1 METVKSNSKKKKKS
15 NFLAKVFSKYLPD
28 SYSIA
33 ILLGIIVFLSGVIFT
48 ESTIMDMVGYF
59 GGGVPSLFKFGMQ
72 MALILITGHAL
83 ASSKAVKNMLI
94 SLSNIPKTASQG
106 IVFTAVVCMFL
117 NYINW
122 GLGMIGGALLAKQV
136 ATKNKKIHYP
146 LLIALVYG
154 ATIIRGFSTS
164 IPLVVATPGH
174 FLEESIGVIP
184 IGQTLFSYWNI
195 VISIGLIILLAGL
208 GKLMMP
214 PEDEIISIP
223 DNLAEEETSEDS
235 VELKTFAEKFS
246 HSNILSFSLAAIL
259 LVHCINY
266 FMNVETFNIS
276 IDIVIILFMALGI
289 ILHGNLMNYKTAIK
303 NAVNVTS
310 GIMLQFPIYAGIM
323 AMMKTSGLAAM
334 MSEWFVS
341 VSTQGSFP
349 LASLLSASVVNIFVP
364 SGGGQWAVQAPIMMP
379 AAANLDADT
388 AKTIMAIAWG
398 DALTNQIQPFW
409 ALPILGVAGLGIKD
423 IMGYCA
429 TWCLVA
435 GIFIAGVLFVL

>member
-1 METVKSNSKKKKKS
+1 MGPSKLKSKKKRS
-15 NFLAKVFSKYLPD
+15 NFLAKAFSRYLPD

-33 ILLGIIVFLSGVIFT
+33 ILLAIIVFLSGVIFT

-59 GGGVPSLFKFGMQ
+59 GNGIPSLFNFGMQ
-72 MALILITGHAL
+72 MALILITGHSL
-83 ASSKAVKNMLI
+83 ASSKSVKNMLI
-94 SLSNIPKTASQG
+94 SLSGIPKTATQG
-106 IVFTAVVCMFL
+106 IVFTAVACMFL
-117 NYINW
+117 NYMNW

-136 ATKNKKIHYP
+136 ATKNRKIHYP

-164 IPLVVATPGH
+164 IPLIVATPGH
-174 FLEESIGVIP
+174 FLEESIGVVP

-195 VISIGLIILLAGL
+195 VISIGLIILLAL
-208 GKLMMP
+208 SGKIMMP
-214 PEDEIISIP
+214 PEDEVISIP
-223 DNLAEEETSEDS
+223 EHLTEVETTEDPVDS
-235 VELKTFAEKFS
+235 NTFAEKFS
-246 HSNILSFSLAAIL
+246 HSKILSFSLSAVL
-259 LVHCINY
+259 LVYCVNY
-266 FMNVETFNIS
+266 FMNVGTLNIS
-276 IDIVIILFMALGI
+276 IDIVIILFMAMGI
-289 ILHGNLMNYKTAIK
+289 ILHGNLMNYKTAVK

-310 GIMLQFPIYAGIM
+310 GIMIQFPIYAGIM

-334 MSEWFVS
+334 MSQWFVS
-341 VSTQGSFP
+341 VSTQDSFP
-349 LASLLSASVVNIFVP
+349 LTSLLSASIVNIFVP
-364 SGGGQWAVQAPIMMP
+364 SGGGQWAIQAPIMMP
-379 AAANLDADT
+379 AAADLGVDT

-435 GIFIAGVLFVL
+435 GLFIAGVLFIL